1 MSAGSFYS
9 YNNPSPINVDRNV
22 YLKDTHQ
29 MYLYIEFP
37 YGNFYNTRYIED
49 VKCKKMVKCIGIYK
63 KSWYQHSLTFWLVII
78 CSILTLCTS
87 KLSYNH
93 RAENKGGL
101 KVA

>member
-1 MSAGSFYS
+1 MGISIIHGILKMS
-9 YNNPSPINVDRNV
+9 NV
-22 YLKDTHQ
+22 
-29 MYLYIEFP
+29 
-37 YGNFYNTRYIED
+37 
-49 VKCKKMVKCIGIYK
+49 KKMVKCIGIYK